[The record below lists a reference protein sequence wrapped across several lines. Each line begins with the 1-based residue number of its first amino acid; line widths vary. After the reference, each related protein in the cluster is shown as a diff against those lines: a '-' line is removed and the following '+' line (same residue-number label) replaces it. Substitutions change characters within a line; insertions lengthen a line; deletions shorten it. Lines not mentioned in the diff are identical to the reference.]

1 MSIDKVFYTNWILR
15 SLEVNRQATTRL
27 SGETP
32 STEHTLMPAV
42 RRVFLL
48 YPVEPSAI
56 GLSPISSLNLGFP
69 MQEEQTGMD
78 HFFPVSSSND
88 YMPDILDVL
97 KTHGDYGIKVH
108 LLNSDSPHRRLLA
121 CMQCMPKDVTP

>member
-1 MSIDKVFYTNWILR
+1 
-15 SLEVNRQATTRL
+15 
-27 SGETP
+27 
-32 STEHTLMPAV
+32 MPAV
-42 RRVFLL
+42 RRMFLL

-56 GLSPISSLNLGFP
+56 GLSPISSSCLGFL
-69 MQEEQTGMD
+69 MQEKETGTD

-108 LLNSDSPHRRLLA
+108 LPSSESSS
-121 CMQCMPKDVTP
+121 